1 MKHGVAFRKLNR
13 TSEHRWAMLRTMVNQ
28 LITHERIRTTLPK
41 AKELRRVADQVV
53 TLAKQGDVPARKRA
67 EAILRTP
74 EAVDKLFD
82 VFGPRYEARQG
93 GYTRILKADFRQGD
107 GAEMAVIEYIDR
119 PGEMRKA
126 KPPQGI
132 AAVNAAFEAQAAEA
146 Q

>member
-1 MKHGVAFRKLNR
+1 MWCSVGVYVSFYVSR
-13 TSEHRWAMLRTMVNQ
+13 
-28 LITHERIRTTLPK
+28 
-41 AKELRRVADQVV
+41 
-53 TLAKQGDVPARKRA
+53 
-67 EAILRTP
+67 
-74 EAVDKLFD
+74 
-82 VFGPRYEARQG
+82 ARQG

-119 PGEMRKA
+119 CVFAYLPVHPVHVITVMLTHCFSLMTNDRPGEMRKA